1 MNTRRH
7 FLTASAATLAA
18 ASLSHRLSA
27 ADAATGLK
35 GRINHSACKWC
46 YKGIELDD
54 LCRAGKEMGLTSIEL
69 TDPPDFPT
77 LQKHGLT
84 SAIISFP
91 TIKDKAD
98 NAIGSIPHGFNN
110 PANHDLLVQAYE
122 PHLKACA
129 EFGAKNVICFSGNR
143 NGMDDEQGLENCVA
157 GLKKVLP
164 IAEKHGITLLGSL
177 GFENAYAFAMRRDRA
192 AALNIR
198 TIDDLA
204 RHARNLSVA
213 GDFEFFARPEWPA
226 VRDAYG
232 LQFRE
237 QRQMQ
242 STFMYEAAAAG
253 EADVITAFSS
263 DGRIAQYDL
272 VVLDDPKNALP
283 PYDAILLLAPKRAKD
298 KKLIDVLTPLIGA
311 IDAEAMRAANLRS
324 DRTTDKETPAT
335 AARWLNKQIGRR

>member
-1 MNTRRH
+1 MLHFFCQHQPKRMNTRRH

-18 ASLSHRLSA
+18 AQLSHRLTA

-35 GRINHSACKWC
+35 GHINHSACKWC

-164 IAEKHGITLLGSL
+164 IAEKHGIKLVMELLNSRVNHPDYQCDKSAWGVELCKRLGSEHFGL
-177 GFENAYAFAMRRDRA
+177 LFDIYHMQIMEGDIIATIKRDHPYFAHYHTGGVPGRA
-192 AALNIR
+192 E
-198 TIDDLA
+198 IDESQELFYPAIMKAIVDTGYKG
-204 RHARNLSVA
+204 HV
-213 GDFEFFARPEWPA
+213 GQEF
-226 VRDAYG
+226 
-232 LQFRE
+232 
-237 QRQMQ
+237 
-242 STFMYEAAAAG
+242 
-253 EADVITAFSS
+253 I
-263 DGRIAQYDL
+263 
-272 VVLDDPKNALP
+272 
-283 PYDAILLLAPKRAKD
+283 PKRPD
-298 KKLIDVLTPLIGA
+298 KLASLKQAVGICDV
-311 IDAEAMRAANLRS
+311 
-324 DRTTDKETPAT
+324 
-335 AARWLNKQIGRR
+335 